1 MLASRFE
8 VHPGRIHAWKKAL
21 TEDATYIF
29 GSDHDMNKGA
39 EARVAQLSNLLIY
52 LFAAHSVRIQYF

>member
-1 MLASRFE
+1 M
-8 VHPGRIHAWKKAL
+8 